1 MKAMVLLAA
10 FALGACAHAH
20 EARARYQVDHAF
32 SVGLERAWADAS
44 MNAAPRLSRHVH
56 LFTIHGPA
64 LESLYLVGGLKSGD
78 PLWTPPH
85 GDEYPRYHA
94 DFSRSEIVEFVNV
107 SLAARGYVAVTPHNV
122 RPAALAGQDGVRFD
136 IEMQT
141 ADGLD
146 VSGVALAAQSQ
157 DRLNLIL
164 FAAPR
169 EHFYP
174 ALMPEIDR
182 MLIAAAS
189 G

>member
-1 MKAMVLLAA
+1 MVLLATLTLA
-10 FALGACAHAH
+10 ACAHAH
-20 EARARYQVDHAF
+20 EASLRYEVDHAF

-44 MNAAPRLSRHVH
+44 RSTRLSRHVH
-56 LFTIHGPA
+56 LFTIHGAA

-78 PLWTPPH
+78 PLWTPAH
-85 GDEYPRYHA
+85 GDENPRYRA
-94 DFSRSEIVEFVNV
+94 DFSRSEIVEFVNA
-107 SLAARGYVAVTPHNV
+107 SLVARGYVAVTPHNI

-146 VSGVALAAQSQ
+146 VSGAALAAQSG

-164 FAAPR
+164 FTAPR

-174 ALMPEIDR
+174 ALMPEIER